1 MECKSMETVN
11 IILKEDILLPNGYL
25 YKAKSVYENVP
36 KYTDFRNRICYEPE
50 EGNIIID
57 NDNIIELGF
66 IFSETFKRIKSI
78 KAVSDLKFED
88 VQELIKKV
96 EQFEGL
102 VNDYSKEIT
111 DLKSDLKELNTK
123 CNKLYVFGEF

>member
-1 MECKSMETVN
+1 METVN

-25 YKAKSVYENVP
+25 YKARSVYENVP

-50 EGNIIID
+50 EGNVIVD
-57 NDNIIELGF
+57 NDNVIELGF
-66 IFSETFKRIKSI
+66 IFSETFKRIKS
-78 KAVSDLKFED
+78 VTSVGDLDFED
-88 VQELIKKV
+88 IQELVKKI

-102 VNDYSKEIT
+102 VEDYSKEIIG
-111 DLKSDLKELNTK
+111 LKDELKELDTK